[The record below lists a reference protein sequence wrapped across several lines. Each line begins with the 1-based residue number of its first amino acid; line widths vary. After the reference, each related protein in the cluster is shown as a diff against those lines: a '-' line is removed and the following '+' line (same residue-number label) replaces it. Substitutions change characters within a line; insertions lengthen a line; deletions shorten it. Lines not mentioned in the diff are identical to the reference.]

1 MPTDLAIKALDILA
15 AAPEGLTERDFS
27 ERLFPNASPGPGSRR
42 SAGTLLGKLEKA
54 GQVKL
59 GYDARRWV
67 YRITAAGKAILAQHE
82 AQIVAQDASATGV
95 PASVRRMLE

>member
-1 MPTDLAIKALDILA
+1 
-15 AAPEGLTERDFS
+15 
-27 ERLFPNASPGPGSRR
+27 
-42 SAGTLLGKLEKA
+42 LEKA